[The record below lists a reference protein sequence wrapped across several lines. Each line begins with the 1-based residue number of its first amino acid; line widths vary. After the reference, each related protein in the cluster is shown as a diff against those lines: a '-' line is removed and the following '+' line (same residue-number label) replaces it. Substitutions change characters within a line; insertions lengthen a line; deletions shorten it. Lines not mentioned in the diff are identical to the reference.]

1 MRGIPRQGRSKVIV
15 TRITPAHAGNT
26 TCLPSPQSSLQDH
39 PRACGE
45 YVPSIL
51 VVLPLGGSPPRMRG
65 IPKFPEDYELYFRI
79 TPAHAGN
86 TPEDFVLVEI
96 CEDHPRA
103 CGEYTARQRAEAD
116 QIGSPPRMRGIPS
129 QINGARPNE
138 GITPAHAGN
147 TGTTISMNRPAKD
160 HPRACGEYTKKSH
173 DIAVH
178 LARNPNFYL
187 VSKFTRMES

>member
-1 MRGIPRQGRSKVIV
+1 M
-15 TRITPAHAGNT
+15 
-26 TCLPSPQSSLQDH
+26 LPVMILDWDH

-45 YVPSIL
+45 YCFDLFGRVSAT
-51 VVLPLGGSPPRMRG
+51 GSPPRMRG
-65 IPKFPEDYELYFRI
+65 IL
-79 TPAHAGN
+79 
-86 TPEDFVLVEI
+86 
-96 CEDHPRA
+96 
-103 CGEYTARQRAEAD
+103 
-116 QIGSPPRMRGIPS
+116 RMCRKIVNS
-129 QINGARPNE
+129 N

-147 TGTTISMNRPAKD
+147 TLQPATMLSFSGDHPRACGEYRCAVANCCSALGSPPRMRGIHGPESDADGDAGITPAHAGNTRSLLFPVTNCKD

>member
-1 MRGIPRQGRSKVIV
+1 MRGILNGMFRHIGLKG
-15 TRITPAHAGNT
+15 ITPAHAGNT
-26 TCLPSPQSSLQDH
+26 CLYSPYNSTIWDH

-45 YVPSIL
+45 YQKTTRL
-51 VVLPLGGSPPRMRG
+51 YMRKQGSPPRMRG
-65 IPKFPEDYELYFRI
+65 IPQED
-79 TPAHAGN
+79 
-86 TPEDFVLVEI
+86 VLRLTDI
-96 CEDHPRA
+96 
-103 CGEYTARQRAEAD
+103 
-116 QIGSPPRMRGIPS
+116 
-129 QINGARPNE
+129 

-147 TGTTISMNRPAKD
+147 TLFCDILMLLYRD

>member
-1 MRGIPRQGRSKVIV
+1 MRGIRYTIRNILLDLG
-15 TRITPAHAGNT
+15 ITPAHAGNT
-26 TCLPSPQSSLQDH
+26 LSSISWIAGYRDH

-45 YVPSIL
+45 YVRSFA
-51 VVLPLGGSPPRMRG
+51 VRALG
-65 IPKFPEDYELYFRI
+65 
-79 TPAHAGN
+79 T
-86 TPEDFVLVEI
+86 
-96 CEDHPRA
+96 
-103 CGEYTARQRAEAD
+103 
-116 QIGSPPRMRGIPS
+116 
-129 QINGARPNE
+129 

-147 TGTTISMNRPAKD
+147 TNIPRFYCFFKGD

>member
-1 MRGIPRQGRSKVIV
+1 MRGILNGANSSLMCR
-15 TRITPAHAGNT
+15 RITPAHAGNT
-26 TCLPSPQSSLQDH
+26 FVFAFSWGLIWDH

-45 YVPSIL
+45 YHENCTECL
-51 VVLPLGGSPPRMRG
+51 NQGGSPPRMRG
-65 IPKFPEDYELYFRI
+65 IPIL
-79 TPAHAGN
+79 
-86 TPEDFVLVEI
+86 
-96 CEDHPRA
+96 
-103 CGEYTARQRAEAD
+103 CG
-116 QIGSPPRMRGIPS
+116 GLPS
-129 QINGARPNE
+129 AS

-147 TGTTISMNRPAKD
+147 TDVCFDFIQFSQD